1 MEKNGNSLNSGS
13 QLSGGGVGQSSL
25 RAESFMDRIFALNSH
40 YLPKSSIGEYT
51 AICIIIL

>member
-13 QLSGGGVGQSSL
+13 QLSGGGVGQPSL